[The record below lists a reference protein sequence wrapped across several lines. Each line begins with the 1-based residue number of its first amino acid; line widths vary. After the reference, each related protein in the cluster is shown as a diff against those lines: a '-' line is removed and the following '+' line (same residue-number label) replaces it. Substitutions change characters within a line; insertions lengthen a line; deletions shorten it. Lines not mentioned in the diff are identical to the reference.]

1 MPKSGLWRN
10 VLPANWAVTT
20 GSVSGRTLAGIL
32 THHTLFHLAWDND
45 LHFKSILWLLAEK
58 ELWENWSK
66 IRKII
71 EEAFAVVP
79 GRTKLRHDFCWAYW
93 EWKEGNSVIFD
104 GLIWEV
110 KWSSDFINAS
120 DFWHSVRW
128 GKSWERFGGKK
139 HCFHCYTK
147 HSFSQQDNC
156 VVETSTILLMGKTEV
171 KVLEHSIIVF
181 KPLLSIIGG

>member
-1 MPKSGLWRN
+1 M
-10 VLPANWAVTT
+10 
-20 GSVSGRTLAGIL
+20 
-32 THHTLFHLAWDND
+32 
-45 LHFKSILWLLAEK
+45 
-58 ELWENWSK
+58 WENWSK

-120 DFWHSVRW
+120 DF
-128 GKSWERFGGKK
+128 
-139 HCFHCYTK
+139 
-147 HSFSQQDNC
+147 
-156 VVETSTILLMGKTEV
+156 
-171 KVLEHSIIVF
+171 
-181 KPLLSIIGG
+181 